1 MNDFE
6 IEEGGVAGL
15 NLDADR
21 AADWAALEKM
31 AGEGAQAAGAVE
43 AVETA
48 QVVPD
53 LEGELNDVLNSLLV
67 PLAVQMW
74 PSVGANL
81 SPDRVKA
88 PCMTFAALCK
98 KRGWL
103 QDGLMGGE
111 NAVEIACAFATV
123 PLVIATYKGI
133 RADIA
138 ARQPAQPTSVPGEL
152 DLSASVPVDAP
163 GAKTVSVGVA
173 V

>member
-1 MNDFE
+1 MS
-6 IEEGGVAGL
+6 GVEHEANEVSAL

-31 AGEGAQAAGAVE
+31 AGECVQAAGAVE
-43 AVETA
+43 AVEAA

-53 LEGELNDVLNSLLV
+53 LEGELNDVLNTILV
-67 PLAVQMW
+67 PLAAQMW
-74 PSVGANL
+74 PSVGDNL

-98 KRGWL
+98 KRGWF
-103 QDGLMGGE
+103 QGGLMGGE
-111 NAVEIACAFATV
+111 NAVEIACAITTV
-123 PLVIATYKGI
+123 PLVIATIQGI
-133 RADIA
+133 KADIA
-138 ARQPAQPTSVPGEL
+138 ARQPAQPASVPGEL